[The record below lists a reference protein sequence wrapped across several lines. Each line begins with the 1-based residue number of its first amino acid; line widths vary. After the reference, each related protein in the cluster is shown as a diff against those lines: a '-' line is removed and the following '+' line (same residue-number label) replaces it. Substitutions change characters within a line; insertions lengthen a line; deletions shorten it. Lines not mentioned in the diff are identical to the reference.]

1 MSTAA
6 APYYSSME
14 ETLLLSLDEEQ
25 RGWFLR
31 DMAIYRKDEVV
42 GVLLAVFLGSFGAH
56 YFYLRRNGLGILYL
70 CFFWTGIPGLF
81 GLVEAFFMPGRVR
94 RFNEALAVLIAGR
107 VRAGLWTPLDGAP
120 APQSYAAPIARI
132 CPHCGN
138 AIAGEA
144 RFCAHCGQ
152 QRAQSARLAGWQRQ

>member
-42 GVLLAVFLGSFGAH
+42 GVLVAVFWG
-56 YFYLRRNGLGILYL
+56 
-70 CFFWTGIPGLF
+70 
-81 GLVEAFFMPGRVR
+81 V
-94 RFNEALAVLIAGR
+94 
-107 VRAGLWTPLDGAP
+107 
-120 APQSYAAPIARI
+120 
-132 CPHCGN
+132 
-138 AIAGEA
+138 
-144 RFCAHCGQ
+144 
-152 QRAQSARLAGWQRQ
+152 SARTIFIFAATAWAFSTCVSSGQEFRGSSDWSRHFSCLAGCGDSTRRWRY